1 MIAARYKRKG
11 KESKYVINKKLPA
24 GLAVEGILAHVN
36 FLCRGITAAAGSVP
50 KVIWLISLFTVFTG
64 SFPKR
69 F

>member
-1 MIAARYKRKG
+1 M
-11 KESKYVINKKLPA
+11 VINEKLSA
-24 GLAVEGILAHVN
+24 DLAVEGILAHVN